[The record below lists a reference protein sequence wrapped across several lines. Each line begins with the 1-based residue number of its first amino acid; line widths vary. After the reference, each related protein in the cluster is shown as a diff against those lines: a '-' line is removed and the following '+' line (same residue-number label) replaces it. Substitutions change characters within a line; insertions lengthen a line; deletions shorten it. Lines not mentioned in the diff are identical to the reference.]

1 MNSTQ
6 TLYFA
11 VTFALLIIGVHQ
23 TYLHGF
29 LNSYWIFMLVIII
42 MGIFQYNKNK
52 KGAGEKGGVAEK
64 DPVKRNLSATG
75 KRKRKRS

>member
-11 VTFALLIIGVHQ
+11 VTFALLIIGIHQ
-23 TYLHGF
+23 TYLNGF

-42 MGIFQYNKNK
+42 MGVYQYNKNR
-52 KGAGEKGGVAEK
+52 KGSEVKEGVGEKT
-64 DPVKRNLSATG
+64 PQKRNLSASG